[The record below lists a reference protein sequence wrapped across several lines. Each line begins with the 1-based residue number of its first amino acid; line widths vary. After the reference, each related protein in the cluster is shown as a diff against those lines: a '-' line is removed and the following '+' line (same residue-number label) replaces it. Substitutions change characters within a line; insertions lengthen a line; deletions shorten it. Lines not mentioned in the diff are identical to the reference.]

1 MNGKCLGCSEG
12 LVGILRNDSKKE
24 VPSDGGDL
32 NIVSMYFH
40 RFGSSMDENSI
51 GFFTSKA
58 PYKNHLQKLEEGPS
72 KVQGISEY

>member
-12 LVGILRNDSKKE
+12 LVGTLRNDSKKE

-51 GFFTSKA
+51 GFFTSELRNDSK
-58 PYKNHLQKLEEGPS
+58 KDKL
-72 KVQGISEY
+72 KLAL